1 MSEVIRCGRVA
12 AHITLTPAPL
22 EAVSK
27 EGTYYGKISKQEVWT
42 PWV

>member
-12 AHITLTPAPL
+12 AHITLTPALL

-42 PWV
+42 PWF